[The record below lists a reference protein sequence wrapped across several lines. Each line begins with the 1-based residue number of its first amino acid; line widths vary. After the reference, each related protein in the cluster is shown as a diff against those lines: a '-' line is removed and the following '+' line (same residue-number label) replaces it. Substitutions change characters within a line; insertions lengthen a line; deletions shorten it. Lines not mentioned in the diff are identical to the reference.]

1 MATTEA
7 DHAYRH
13 QQPGCAVKARLRGM
27 SRRQST
33 RRHQGVHHT
42 YTAILEQ
49 AKIVLTEDGFDR
61 FNVQR
66 VLDGAGVS
74 RATLYNHFAD
84 VDTLIEAA
92 LVATFAQET
101 DLYRSRL
108 AGIVESAADKAAFR
122 ETLRTLI
129 DDFSHLPAVV
139 RLRRTH
145 TISLSATRPNLAT
158 SITKIQDQTTATW
171 RDTIREAQER
181 GFVRSDLD
189 PHATAVM
196 VLSITIGRIVDDAAS
211 NQIGDERWAAAY
223 FDIIERAMLTPDD

>member
-1 MATTEA
+1 MRATF
-7 DHAYRH
+7 
-13 QQPGCAVKARLRGM
+13 AVM
-27 SRRQST
+27 SRRQGT
-33 RRHQGVHHT
+33 RRSDGVHPT
-42 YTAILEQ
+42 YTVILEQ
-49 AKIVLTEDGFDR
+49 AKVVLTEDGFDR

-92 LVATFAQET
+92 LVATFSQET

-108 AGIVESAADKAAFR
+108 AGIVGNAPDRAAFK
-122 ETLRTLI
+122 EALRSHVT
-129 DDFSHLPAVV
+129 DFSRLPAIV

-145 TISLSATRPNLAT
+145 TIALAATRPNLAA
-158 SITKIQDQTTATW
+158 SITAIQDQITQTW
-171 RDTIREAQER
+171 SDTIREAQAR

-196 VLSITIGRIVDDAAS
+196 VLSLTIGRIVDDAAS
-211 NQIGDERWAAAY
+211 NRIGDERWASAL
-223 FDIIERAMLTPDD
+223 FDIIDRALLAPE